1 VTEPDQLRAALAAA
15 LSARWGG
22 PVEVSEPR
30 RLPGGASR
38 ETWAFDART
47 GDRERRLVLRR
58 DPPGAPRTRN
68 MAAEA
73 AVLEAAAVAG
83 VPVPVPRG
91 RGDGSDGIGSSYL
104 LMDYLEGETIPRRLL
119 REPRWERARAGLAGE
134 LGRVLARIHA
144 IPPERVPELADQGG
158 VDQLERLRA
167 SHDAFGEPRPALEVA
182 FRWLAAHRPPAGPP
196 RVVHGDFR
204 NGNLMLG
211 PDGLRAVL
219 DWELAHLGD
228 PVHDLGWLCVKAWR
242 FGAPAPVGGF
252 GGRAELL
259 DGYAEEAGWRPSE
272 PALRWWEVFGTARWA
287 VICRQQAQ
295 RHLGGAEPSVELAV
309 LGRRLCE
316 SEHDALLAL
325 GLTAPV
331 EVADPLD
338 PGAGGREPQ
347 TVHDRPTVHEL
358 LEAARGFLTDE
369 LTALDQRDRFHARV
383 AANALAI
390 ARRELLVGD
399 AQRAAHTE
407 RLAALGCADDHALVA
422 AIRSGALDARWDEV
436 LDTVRALTAAKLTVA
451 NPRYLAQPGA

>member
-1 VTEPDQLRAALAAA
+1 MTAVLT
-15 LSARWGG
+15 ARWGG
-22 PVEVSEPR
+22 PIEVSEPR
-30 RLPGGASR
+30 RLSGGASR
-38 ETWAFDART
+38 ETWVFGARA
-47 GDRERRLVLRR
+47 GERERRLVLRR
-58 DPPGAPRTRN
+58 DPPTAPRPRD
-68 MAAEA
+68 MAVEA
-73 AVLEAAAVAG
+73 AVLSAAAHAG
-83 VPVPVPRG
+83 VPVPALRG
-91 RGDGSDGIGSSYL
+91 RGDGSDGVGSSYL
-104 LMDYLEGETIPRRLL
+104 LMDYLDGETIPRRLL

-144 IPPERVPELADQGG
+144 IPPEEVPGLADQGG
-158 VDQLERLRA
+158 ADQLERLRA
-167 SHDAFGEPRPALEVA
+167 VHDGFGEPRPALEVA
-182 FRWLAAHRPPAGPP
+182 LRWLAEHRPPTGPR

-242 FGAPAPVGGF
+242 FGARAPVGGF
-252 GGRAELL
+252 GEREELL
-259 DGYAEEAGWRPSE
+259 DGYAQVAGWRPSE

-316 SEHDALLAL
+316 SEHDVLLAL
-325 GLTAPV
+325 GLTEPV
-331 EVADPLD
+331 AVADPLD
-338 PGAGGREPQ
+338 PGAGMHEPP

-358 LEAARGFLTDE
+358 LDAARGFLTDE
-369 LTALDQRDRFHARV
+369 LTGAELDQRVRFHARV

-390 ARRELLVGD
+390 ARRELLVGQ
-399 AQRAAHTE
+399 AQRAEHAE

-422 AIRSGALDARWDEV
+422 AIRSGTLDARRDEV
-436 LDTVRALTAAKLTVA
+436 LDAVRALTTAKLTVA